1 MRTEAEW
8 QSKYIHLADRFWQM
22 IKCGFQRE
30 KKLEELLLLI
40 WSLSVTPKHTLAA
53 MSEDQRKLFD
63 SLMKDNDKK

>member
-1 MRTEAEW
+1 MV
-8 QSKYIHLADRFWQM
+8 
-22 IKCGFQRE
+22 KCGFQRE